1 MRDFCSHLMV
11 YLVYPDDDPLLC
23 LLLSVH
29 VCMYVE
35 EYKVFHNADK
45 YELQYTD
52 MASSGEMGVRP
63 TDISTVLESDEV
75 FPACR
80 Y

>member
-1 MRDFCSHLMV
+1 
-11 YLVYPDDDPLLC
+11 
-23 LLLSVH
+23 
-29 VCMYVE
+29 MYVQGH
-35 EYKVFHNADK
+35 KVFHNADK

-52 MASSGEMGVRP
+52 MASSGEMGVGP
-63 TDISTVLESDEV
+63 TDISTMLESDAV